1 MAARPKRFWYLAGLL
16 ALLNS
21 ILTLSSQEVLDP
33 TPTVTEKDF
42 VGWWVVQQPEGDTLY
57 IVVKLHGRASSFFSG
72 TGSNRI
78 DKGRWVFENSRLI
91 LTWDNGYTD
100 ILIKEGRRYF
110 RHEFAPGHSIEGAP
124 NSVMRAQK
132 LEEDRIGSLVVPS
145 PSEGKSP
152 LPPVQPDT
160 PLPPNRS
167 EFIGFWEVRKEKD
180 APIYYFLRR
189 GGNATRAEPV
199 RRGTDLIQG
208 SWNLVGNEA
217 QLVWD
222 DGSSEVIRKTPTGFI
237 FESFLGGHVLS
248 GTRDSSTAID
258 RVDVSEVRSYFDL
271 AVGPIAATEDFVGYW
286 KVEDDVLYHIIVDRW
301 SHASRIRFDGEYSV
315 KRLRGRWVKLP
326 DGIHITWTNGN
337 QVTLRVIEDEL
348 KMARYPPDV
357 SVTTSAATIEV
368 TVEKISAQA
377 FEDYESSIRLAV
389 VEKRRAE
396 VARQQAE
403 EEERRRAEE
412 ETLRLAEER
421 ERLRREEEQQAR
433 ILAEEK
439 EERLRADQEARHL
452 AEEKA
457 RRRALEEER
466 LQREELAQQQ
476 AEERERSR
484 REREGRRRAEEEERS
499 RRREGQISLD
509 ESEERRKQE
518 KARTRARVEARRQA
532 EDEAH
537 RRAEEDVRLHAEA
550 ITREKSLQEEQ
561 RRADELAREKTQE
574 RARQKAEET
583 AHRQVLAQKQRELE
597 AEKRR
602 RVEAQKQLARE
613 AARKERERLAE
624 LSYLNGLKSE
634 KDAQLQIL
642 EDLERT
648 AIEQASRLTSAEDD
662 LRAAQERHL
671 HALTAIE
678 TRKFVPP
685 SRESLLARIST
696 LQIDAGGE
704 TGAWKVVDAEGDSF
718 IIQTKPDGTAKSTW
732 GKGPNGF
739 KGQTGTWRKIENI
752 IQITWDDGSKYAV
765 EATDTGY
772 ELVAYAGESITQRRG
787 RDVSSATPVKPAEVA
802 VWDVVFEDEF
812 EGESLDDGKW
822 NSEYPWTRLYNNELA
837 GYSTDNVSVRDGRL
851 FITANDYAVSYDGRE
866 MDFTGGVVTTHQ
878 KFEQAYGYFEIRCR
892 VPEGRGL
899 RPLISLISPNRSPAI
914 DIFEILG
921 HEPDRVFFNSAAAVT
936 ESTPSE
942 QIASHKGID
951 FSRTFHTV
959 GVKWT
964 PEEVSYYID
973 GRALAQSIER
983 VPREPMYLAASFAVG
998 GDRPGPPSGWTPFP
1012 ADFEIDYVRVFK
1024 RNEVWLERQ
1033 EDELRE
1039 RIAELE
1045 DLRRDEI
1052 ERLPEQARIR
1062 HDREFEQLKGDEI
1075 RRYKSNR
1082 TQIEAEIAA
1091 LRDSHQVSTAGITAA
1106 RSRIDEIRGTIREEE
1121 KRLAQLARIRAEE
1134 EAKRRADEEAMR
1146 IAEEIARLAAE
1157 EEIRRRVED
1166 EGSRIAAEEARR
1178 EAEEKDRREAQL
1190 AQLKVE
1196 KDARRQAEE
1205 ETRRIVQEEARL
1217 AAEEETRRRA
1227 EEETSRIAA
1236 EKARLQEA
1244 EQRARRESQLAQL
1257 KAEEEARLQAEEDMR
1272 HAEEET
1278 SRLAAERDRREAE
1291 AKARR
1296 QAELL
1301 AMQQSRD
1308 EEERTA
1314 NVSGLEFS
1322 LALEPDSDPF
1332 TTVAILND
1340 DFVRS
1345 SLNSAFWN
1353 FNYPENWVNLGHY
1366 NGYSA
1371 KSVSLRDGILFIAA
1385 TDYDTVFRGVKYAY
1399 SGGAINT
1406 FGKIES
1412 EYPSL
1417 EILCKAPLGQGLVSS
1432 IRLIGRR
1439 SGRSFVHASIA
1450 GREPDRLHF
1459 EVHTGDREK
1468 LTSSWKG
1475 SDFSLQLQKIGISV
1489 SPGTILFTVNGNE
1502 VGRILDTLP
1511 EEKLYLALSLDVG
1524 GEIAG
1529 DPTGWT
1535 SFPSYFE
1542 IDSVELS
1549 NR

>member
-1 MAARPKRFWYLAGLL
+1 
-16 ALLNS
+16 
-21 ILTLSSQEVLDP
+21 
-33 TPTVTEKDF
+33 
-42 VGWWVVQQPEGDTLY
+42 
-57 IVVKLHGRASSFFSG
+57 
-72 TGSNRI
+72 
-78 DKGRWVFENSRLI
+78 
-91 LTWDNGYTD
+91 
-100 ILIKEGRRYF
+100 
-110 RHEFAPGHSIEGAP
+110 
-124 NSVMRAQK
+124 
-132 LEEDRIGSLVVPS
+132 
-145 PSEGKSP
+145 
-152 LPPVQPDT
+152 
-160 PLPPNRS
+160 
-167 EFIGFWEVRKEKD
+167 
-180 APIYYFLRR
+180 
-189 GGNATRAEPV
+189 
-199 RRGTDLIQG
+199 
-208 SWNLVGNEA
+208 
-217 QLVWD
+217 
-222 DGSSEVIRKTPTGFI
+222 
-237 FESFLGGHVLS
+237 
-248 GTRDSSTAID
+248 
-258 RVDVSEVRSYFDL
+258 
-271 AVGPIAATEDFVGYW
+271 
-286 KVEDDVLYHIIVDRW
+286 
-301 SHASRIRFDGEYSV
+301 
-315 KRLRGRWVKLP
+315 
-326 DGIHITWTNGN
+326 
-337 QVTLRVIEDEL
+337 
-348 KMARYPPDV
+348 MAR
-357 SVTTSAATIEV
+357 
-368 TVEKISAQA
+368 
-377 FEDYESSIRLAV
+377 
-389 VEKRRAE
+389 
-396 VARQQAE
+396 
-403 EEERRRAEE
+403 
-412 ETLRLAEER
+412 
-421 ERLRREEEQQAR
+421 
-433 ILAEEK
+433 
-439 EERLRADQEARHL
+439 
-452 AEEKA
+452 
-457 RRRALEEER
+457 
-466 LQREELAQQQ
+466 QQ

-484 REREGRRRAEEEERS
+484 REKEGRRRAEEEERR

-518 KARTRARVEARRQA
+518 EARTRARVEARRQA
-532 EDEAH
+532 EEEAH

-561 RRADELAREKTQE
+561 RRADELAREKPQE

-583 AHRQVLAQKQRELE
+583 ARRQVLAQKQRELE

-613 AARKERERLAE
+613 AARKEKERLAE

-634 KDAQLQIL
+634 KNSQQQIL
-642 EDLERT
+642 QDLERT
-648 AIEQASRLTSAEDD
+648 AIEQAGRLTSAEED

-678 TRKFVPP
+678 ARKFVPP

-942 QIASHKGID
+942 QIASHKGVD

-1052 ERLPEQARIR
+1052 ERLTEQARIR

-1157 EEIRRRVED
+1157 EEMRRRVED

-1236 EKARLQEA
+1236 EKAHLKEA
-1244 EQRARRESQLAQL
+1244 EQRARREAQSAQI
-1257 KAEEEARLQAEEDMR
+1257 KAEEEARQR
-1272 HAEEET
+1272 
-1278 SRLAAERDRREAE
+1278 ERIAREN
-1291 AKARR
+1291 
-1296 QAELL
+1296 L
-1301 AMQQSRD
+1301 
-1308 EEERTA
+1308 EEERLRRPYEA
-1314 NVSGLEFS
+1314 LEKESTVVAEPTIDSSALRQLIEEEESLRVLQDRLENNLDALTDS
-1322 LALEPDSDPF
+1322 LALELDKRESEVRHHKAIMGDLSAKAARLRAAEISPETSPETELAADQELHPWRVWDADGDPF
-1332 TTVAILND
+1332 TILIVGDGRARSTWAKGSNGFKGQRGKWREEGETTVITWDDDTVFAIEPHGSKHVLTTQPTDEITGEIRRVVSEAAPIDMSEIELWEISFEDNFSGDTLDLAKWNTSFPWTQVIND
-1340 DFVRS
+1340 E
-1345 SLNSAFWN
+1345 LA
-1353 FNYPENWVNLGHY
+1353 
-1366 NGYSA
+1366 GYSPT
-1371 KSVSLRDGILFIAA
+1371 SVSLKDSNLTITAREEMIFYGGRTQPYTSGVLTTYRKFEQTYGYFELRCRISKAKGIWPAFWLFS
-1385 TDYDTVFRGVKYAY
+1385 TDHSA
-1399 SGGAINT
+1399 
-1406 FGKIES
+1406 
-1412 EYPSL
+1412 
-1417 EILCKAPLGQGLVSS
+1417 EIDVMDILGQKPDRVYFT
-1432 IRLIGRR
+1432 LI
-1439 SGRSFVHASIA
+1439 SKNAA
-1450 GREPDRLHF
+1450 GRPTKQNASHEG
-1459 EVHTGDREK
+1459 V
-1468 LTSSWKG
+1468 
-1475 SDFSLQLQKIGISV
+1475 DFSLAFHSV
-1489 SPGTILFTVNGNE
+1489 GVKWNPEAIVFYVDGHETASFTNN
-1502 VGRILDTLP
+1502 IP
-1511 EEKLYLALSLDVG
+1511 HKPMYLVTNLAVG
-1524 GEIAG
+1524 GRWPG
-1529 DPTGWT
+1529 PPDGWT
-1535 SFPSYFE
+1535 SFPIDFE
-1542 IDSVELS
+1542 VDFIRVFKRNEAFEEKRLGAGVLNRDAEIRLDQPYATTEIIGEEQIEEILSEELS
-1549 NR
+1549 RHETTLAELDEKIASLRITHRNTLAAIKTTRAQIVKTQKKSNREENRLKDL

>member
-21 ILTLSSQEVLDP
+21 ILTLSSQEVSDP

-78 DKGRWVFENSRLI
+78 DKGQWVFENSRLI

-110 RHEFAPGHSIEGAP
+110 RHEFAPGQSIESEP

-132 LEEDRIGSLVVPS
+132 LDEERIGSLVVSS
-145 PSEGKSP
+145 PSEGESP
-152 LPPVQPDT
+152 FPPVQPDT

-167 EFIGFWEVRKEKD
+167 GFIGFWEVQKERG

-189 GGNATRAEPV
+189 GGDATRAEPV
-199 RRGTDLIQG
+199 RRGTDLTQG

-217 QLVWD
+217 HLVWD
-222 DGSSEVIRKTPTGFI
+222 DGSKEVIRKTATGFI

-248 GTRDSSTAID
+248 GTRGSSTAID

-271 AVGPIAATEDFVGYW
+271 AVGPIAVTEDFVGYW
-286 KVEDDVLYHIIVDRW
+286 KVEDDELYHIIVDRW
-301 SHASRIRFDGEYSV
+301 SHASRIRFDGEHSI

-337 QVTLRVIEDEL
+337 QVTLRVIQDEV

-357 SVTTSAATIEV
+357 SVTTSASTNEV
-368 TVEKISAQA
+368 TVEKISDQA
-377 FEDYESSIRLAV
+377 FEDYESRIRLEV

-452 AEEKA
+452 AEEQA

-466 LQREELAQQQ
+466 RQREELARQQ
-476 AEERERSR
+476 AEERARSR
-484 REREGRRRAEEEERS
+484 REREGRRRAEE
-499 RRREGQISLD
+499 
-509 ESEERRKQE
+509 
-518 KARTRARVEARRQA
+518 
-532 EDEAH
+532 EAH

-574 RARQKAEET
+574 RARQKTEET
-583 AHRQVLAQKQRELE
+583 ARRQVLAQKQRELE

-602 RVEAQKQLARE
+602 RVEAQKQLARK
-613 AARKERERLAE
+613 AARKEKERLAE

-648 AIEQASRLTSAEDD
+648 AIEQTSRLTSAEDD
-662 LRAAQERHL
+662 LRAAEERHL

-678 TRKFVPP
+678 TRIFVPP
-685 SRESLLARIST
+685 SRKSLLAQISIPK
-696 LQIDAGGE
+696 IDAGGE
-704 TGAWKVVDAEGDSF
+704 TGAWKVVDAEGDPF

-739 KGQTGTWRKIENI
+739 KGQTGTWRKIEDI
-752 IQITWDDGSKYAV
+752 IQITWDDGSNYAV
-765 EATDTGY
+765 EPTDTGY

-787 RDVSSATPVKPAEVA
+787 RNVSSATPVKPAEVA

-851 FITANDYAVSYDGRE
+851 FITANDYAVSYGGRE
-866 MDFTGGVVTTHQ
+866 MEYTGGVVTTHQ

-936 ESTPSE
+936 ESTPSD

-973 GRALAQSIER
+973 GQALVQSTER

-1052 ERLPEQARIR
+1052 ERLMAQARIR
-1062 HDREFEQLKGDEI
+1062 HDRELEQLKGDEI

-1091 LRDSHQVSTAGITAA
+1091 LRDSHEVSTAGITAA

-1146 IAEEIARLAAE
+1146 IAEEKARLAAE
-1157 EEIRRRVED
+1157 EEMRRRAE
-1166 EGSRIAAEEARR
+1166 EEASRIAAEEAMRI
-1178 EAEEKDRREAQL
+1178 AEEK
-1190 AQLKVE
+1190 
-1196 KDARRQAEE
+1196 
-1205 ETRRIVQEEARL
+1205 ARL
-1217 AAEEETRRRA
+1217 AAEEEMRRRA
-1227 EEETSRIAA
+1227 EEEASRIAC
-1236 EKARLQEA
+1236 
-1244 EQRARRESQLAQL
+1244 RR
-1257 KAEEEARLQAEEDMR
+1257 
-1272 HAEEET
+1272 
-1278 SRLAAERDRREAE
+1278 
-1291 AKARR
+1291 
-1296 QAELL
+1296 
-1301 AMQQSRD
+1301 
-1308 EEERTA
+1308 
-1314 NVSGLEFS
+1314 G
-1322 LALEPDSDPF
+1322 
-1332 TTVAILND
+1332 
-1340 DFVRS
+1340 
-1345 SLNSAFWN
+1345 
-1353 FNYPENWVNLGHY
+1353 
-1366 NGYSA
+1366 
-1371 KSVSLRDGILFIAA
+1371 
-1385 TDYDTVFRGVKYAY
+1385 
-1399 SGGAINT
+1399 
-1406 FGKIES
+1406 
-1412 EYPSL
+1412 
-1417 EILCKAPLGQGLVSS
+1417 
-1432 IRLIGRR
+1432 
-1439 SGRSFVHASIA
+1439 
-1450 GREPDRLHF
+1450 
-1459 EVHTGDREK
+1459 
-1468 LTSSWKG
+1468 
-1475 SDFSLQLQKIGISV
+1475 
-1489 SPGTILFTVNGNE
+1489 SPG
-1502 VGRILDTLP
+1502 
-1511 EEKLYLALSLDVG
+1511 S
-1524 GEIAG
+1524 
-1529 DPTGWT
+1529 
-1535 SFPSYFE
+1535 
-1542 IDSVELS
+1542 
-1549 NR
+1549 